1 MLTPA
6 SQILQ
11 KKPIPF
17 HLEVNQGFAHAQ
29 GLIHIKKNSL
39 VLEYEVKDAFGGF
52 IKSELKETDVPF
64 DEIESLTYKK
74 GFWGAKILIE
84 GNSMRTFEG
93 VPGSEQGRCE
103 LKIKRKDRDQ
113 AEQSIS
119 SARVAL
125 SEYKLNK
132 LDE

>member
-1 MLTPA
+1 MLTLIP
-6 SQILQ
+6 QNLQ

-17 HLEVNQGFAHAQ
+17 HLDVNQGFAEAQ

-52 IKSELKETDVPF
+52 IKSELKETEIPF

-74 GFWGAKILIE
+74 GFWGAKVLID
-84 GNSMRTFEG
+84 GNSMRTFED
-93 VPGSEQGRCE
+93 VPGAEQGSCT

-113 AEQSIS
+113 AQQSIS
-119 SARVAL
+119 SARVVL